1 MLEVLNAEGA
11 TGLDILAFSAEPG
24 GRRPVNF
31 YFSAH
36 PVDKMFIGMSQSERL
51 ARIMNENRT
60 YVSRS
65 KVRDASELTSI
76 RQAKA
81 SSVEI
86 PQSVQGTALKV
97 DAYGVTTSYS
107 TTVTIQ
113 GKGTNKEYLNVLQK
127 KQGCAVCADN
137 IGTDVLPGF
146 YVSTFTTYDRSAQP
160 FAQKLLSTTTYTSPC
175 KVADP
180 VQYFPP
186 FLERGDTNN
195 YTEQG
200 VHDPSNK
207 GTTVSYQHLPLPSG

>member
-1 MLEVLNAEGA
+1 MLEVLKAEGA
-11 TGLDILAFSAEPG
+11 TGLDILVFSAEPG

-51 ARIMNENRT
+51 TRIMNENRN

-65 KVRDASELTSI
+65 KVRDSSELTAI

-81 SSVEI
+81 SALKI
-86 PQSVQGTALKV
+86 PQLVQGTALKV

-107 TTVTIQ
+107 TMIVTK
-113 GKGTNKEYLNVLQK
+113 GKGTNMEYLNVLQAA
-127 KQGCAVCADN
+127 QGCAICADN
-137 IGTDVLPGF
+137 VGPDVLPGI
-146 YVSTFTTYDRSAQP
+146 YVSTFTTYDRSVPP
-160 FAQKLLSTTTYTSPC
+160 FAQKTLSNAYTPSC
-175 KVADP
+175 KVAEP
-180 VQYFPP
+180 VRYFPP

-200 VHDPSNK
+200 VHDPANK